1 MKKIRVLIFM
11 DSFRLGGS
19 ERQGVELAKRLS
31 RREFEPSVVCFTKEG
46 PLIKELPADVSE
58 VEGFPLNGFGSA
70 ATLHQAARLYQYLR
84 RRHVDVLQCFD
95 FYSNLFAIPIARL
108 ARVPVVL
115 AARREEGVMKTS
127 KQRLAQQL
135 IYRLATGVVVN
146 AEALKEQ
153 VLQNNDLNEGKV
165 WVVHNGL
172 DTQRFTNVERSS
184 ETKDFNHSKGVTIA
198 VIANLRPEKG
208 HSVFLQAA
216 KLIIEKRQKAHFII
230 AGDGPM
236 KNDIKSQIAGM
247 SLDKQVEMVGAIGD
261 VPAFLKSI
269 DIAVLPSLRNEG
281 FPNSIM
287 EAMASCLPVVASDS
301 GGTRELVIDGETG
314 FIVQP
319 GVPGSLAN
327 RLGQL
332 CDDGELRIKMGEAG
346 RLRVMSHFTAD
357 KMAEKF
363 GALYKSLVVL

>member
-1 MKKIRVLIFM
+1 MRKIRVLIFV

-46 PLIKELPADVSE
+46 PLIKELPTDISE
-58 VEGFPLNGFGSA
+58 VESFPLNGFRSA
-70 ATLHQAARLYQYLR
+70 GTLHQAARLYQYLR
-84 RRHVDVLQCFD
+84 RRRIDVLQCFD

-115 AARREEGVMKTS
+115 AARREEGVTKTNN
-127 KQRLAQQL
+127 QRLAQQL
-135 IYRLATGVVVN
+135 VYRLATGVVAN

-153 VLQNNDLNEGKV
+153 VLQNNGLSKRKV

-172 DTQRFTNVERSS
+172 DTQRFTDVEHSSKSEDVNRS
-184 ETKDFNHSKGVTIA
+184 TGITIA

-208 HSVFLQAA
+208 HSMFLQAA
-216 KLIIEKRQKAHFII
+216 KLLIEKGRMAHFII
-230 AGDGPM
+230 AGDGSM
-236 KNDIKSQIAGM
+236 KNEIKSQIAGM
-247 SLDKQVEMVGAIGD
+247 SLGKQVEMVGAIGD
-261 VPAFLKSI
+261 IPAFLKSI

-287 EAMASCLPVVASDS
+287 EAMASSLPVVASDS

-314 FIVQP
+314 FIVEP
-319 GVPGSLAN
+319 GVPEGLAD
-327 RLGQL
+327 RLGKL
-332 CDDGELRIKMGEAG
+332 CDDRELRIKMGEAG
-346 RLRVMSHFTAD
+346 RFRVMSHFTAD

-363 GALYKSLVVL
+363 GALYRRLVVL